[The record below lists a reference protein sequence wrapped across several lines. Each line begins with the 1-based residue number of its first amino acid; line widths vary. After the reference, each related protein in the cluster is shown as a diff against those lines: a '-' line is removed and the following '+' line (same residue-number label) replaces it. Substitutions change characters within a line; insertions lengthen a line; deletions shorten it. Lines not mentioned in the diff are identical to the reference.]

1 MRPLRTIL
9 LALAALAATALGG
22 APARAASRLIVFGD
36 SYSIPVHDG
45 TRDWPLLLRDR
56 GLVGR
61 IDDFARF
68 GATASSGWHINFAQ
82 QLQRWRASRPAARDD
97 GGLPRLQRHR
107 RRHGPVPG
115 RLPRPAIDE
124 LVAAGAT
131 SGGNR
136 LLLVEPHDVGSTPLY
151 NRTAKR
157 GFLRRQTE
165 DWDGFVAFTAHH
177 VARDAGG
184 RVRGDRP
191 GAGAPGP
198 VRVHERDHGR
208 PRARGDARRSTRRVP
223 RRPARAGD
231 HRRHDRRPA
240 ALAGRRPCPP
250 LSGQGKAAPR
260 EAARAWS
267 EGVTYR
273 PRWAWIRRPAG
284 RATRLFLSRRVGRE
298 SAPAG
303 DREPIGSSRTSS
315 LFGAVSHGPAAHAS
329 RSPATVRASRRAPPP
344 RPRLLPAQAP
354 GVGLRRLPG
363 WRTSAA
369 RSTPSGADALDRPP
383 HRAGPA
389 VPEAGLAQ
397 LDLVVRRG
405 LRDAPHGAPAST
417 GTRSPSSVTSTTR
430 SVPGVRAT

>member
-9 LALAALAATALGG
+9 ILAALAAAVLGG
-22 APARAASRLIVFGD
+22 ASAPARAAPRLTVFGD

-45 TRDWPLLLRDR
+45 ARDWPLLLHEE

-82 QLQRWRASRPAARDD
+82 QLQRWRRAGRPLGVTVVYLGFNDVGVNLARSRADYAA
-97 GGLPRLQRHR
+97 G
-107 RRHGPVPG
+107 
-115 RLPRPAIDE
+115 IDE

-136 LLLVEPHDVGSTPLY
+136 LLLVEPHDVGSTPLN

-177 VARDAGG
+177 ARRDAGG

-208 PRARGDARRSTRRVP
+208 PRARGDDGALRRRLP

-231 HRRHDRRPA
+231 HRRHDRRPP
-240 ALAGRRPCPP
+240 ALAGSA
-250 LSGQGKAAPR
+250 LFGQGKGRPSRPMTEAPPGVETGGAKRNVKRPVLPTADSVPGCAATPPAGSPRGMSPDGNSAVMSDVGGSSPDKRKAAPR
-260 EAARAWS
+260 EAARS
-267 EGVTYR
+267 MEFHLPG
-273 PRWAWIRRPAG
+273 PRIATGSAPDKAHPGRKKRRPP
-284 RATRLFLSRRVGRE
+284 TR
-298 SAPAG
+298 
-303 DREPIGSSRTSS
+303 D
-315 LFGAVSHGPAAHAS
+315 GPS
-329 RSPATVRASRRAPPP
+329 Y
-344 RPRLLPAQAP
+344 
-354 GVGLRRLPG
+354 GF
-363 WRTSAA
+363 
-369 RSTPSGADALDRPP
+369 
-383 HRAGPA
+383 
-389 VPEAGLAQ
+389 
-397 LDLVVRRG
+397 
-405 LRDAPHGAPAST
+405 
-417 GTRSPSSVTSTTR
+417 
-430 SVPGVRAT
+430 